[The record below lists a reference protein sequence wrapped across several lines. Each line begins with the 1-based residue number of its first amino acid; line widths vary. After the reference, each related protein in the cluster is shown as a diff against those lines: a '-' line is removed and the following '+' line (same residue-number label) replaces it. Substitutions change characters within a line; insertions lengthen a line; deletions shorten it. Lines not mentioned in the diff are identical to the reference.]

1 MHILT
6 LALIFVVGAIA
17 SACHGDFSGIWAI
30 AKWVVFAG
38 LIILFIF
45 HPEIFIIAG
54 IIFVGY
60 ILWTLGDGNKDD
72 KDDLSIH

>member
-17 SACHGDFSGIWAI
+17 AACHGDFSGIWAFL
-30 AKWVVFAG
+30 KWVVFAG
-38 LIILFIF
+38 L
-45 HPEIFIIAG
+45 IIAG

-72 KDDLSIH
+72 KDYIKMEL

>member
-17 SACHGDFSGIWAI
+17 AACHGDFSGIWAI
-30 AKWVVFAG
+30 LKWAVFAG

-45 HPEIFIIAG
+45 HPEILIIAG
-54 IIFVGY
+54 IIIVA
-60 ILWTLGDGNKDD
+60 IMLWTLGDGNKDD
-72 KDDLSIH
+72 KDDLTIH